1 MEENYFKGVFAAYLG
16 ANFISGFIA
25 EWQIDMIKESI
36 SRFNET
42 MIDGSQ
48 LSYQE
53 KEDRKQLMKRNL
65 EAYIYGVK
73 DTLTREGHLV
83 KG

>member
-1 MEENYFKGVFAAYLG
+1 MEESFFRGVFVAYLG
-16 ANFISGFIA
+16 ANFISGFVA
-25 EWQIDMIKESI
+25 EWQIDMIKENI
-36 SRFNET
+36 SRYNET
-42 MIDGSQ
+42 MIDSLQ

-73 DTLTREGHLV
+73 DTLTREGRLV

>member
-1 MEENYFKGVFAAYLG
+1 MEEDYFRGVFAAYLG
-16 ANFISGFIA
+16 ASFISGFVA

-36 SRFNET
+36 SRYNET

-53 KEDRKQLMKRNL
+53 KENKKHLMKRNL

-73 DTLTREGHLV
+73 DTLTREGRLV